1 VNDERTG
8 RSVLLTLGSV
18 VVLLAGL
25 IGFFVGSNSAESSPT
40 FEVFGTV
47 ALPTTPLSVTLYG
60 MVLAAVFMAGLFGV
74 VEFASRYDDV

>member
-1 VNDERTG
+1 VNDESSGQR
-8 RSVLLTLGSV
+8 LLLILAGV
-18 VVLLAGL
+18 VVLLAGV

-60 MVLAAVFMAGLFGV
+60 MVLAAVVMGGLFAV